1 MPNQAWRFWKFLS
14 SQKNI
19 SFHSWTEKKTFS
31 VWSSKNDRQKNFYLN
46 RLQWIECVH
55 LLTCRRRCRKRP
67 HFWYTL
73 ETARSSWLWR
83 HANSCCRCCYLRWNR
98 KEIFRLHASHI
109 DYRLPFDVRCLELLR
124 NNLPCGAVHQFLL
137 AFLKRCVQYNTLHH
151 IIYAV
156 YAVMY
161 LTFVLRFGEVKRT
174 FVSQLSRTST
184 EISLQ

>member
-1 MPNQAWRFWKFLS
+1 MNWKENFQCLKQQERSSKKFLS
-14 SQKNI
+14 QSAAVDRMRSPVHMSKTLQ
-19 SFHSWTEKKTFS
+19 EKTTF
-31 VWSSKNDRQKNFYLN
+31 L
-46 RLQWIECVH
+46 VH
-55 LLTCRRRCRKRP
+55 LGNL
-67 HFWYTL
+67 L
-73 ETARSSWLWR
+73 EAAGYGGMLIV
-83 HANSCCRCCYLRWNR
+83 AVRCCYLRWNR

-161 LTFVLRFGEVKRT
+161 LTFVLRLGEVKRT